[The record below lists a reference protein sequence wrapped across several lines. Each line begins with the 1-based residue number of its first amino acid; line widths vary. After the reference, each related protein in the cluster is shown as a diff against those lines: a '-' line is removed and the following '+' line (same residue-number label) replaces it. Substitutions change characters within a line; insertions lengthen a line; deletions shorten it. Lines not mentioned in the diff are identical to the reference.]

1 MKTGEIS
8 LFEKKGLFFKADVFD
23 RKHLENQK
31 EISLLTEAG
40 FSDGFDLPLNLNLE
54 EVDVEGN
61 TGYLT
66 GAYKDAGNITEFPY
80 RIKIWLLIEEEPVLL
95 KDRP

>member
-1 MKTGEIS
+1 MKTGEVS

-23 RKHLENQK
+23 RQHLENQK
-31 EISLLTEAG
+31 EISFLTEVG
-40 FSDGFDLPLNLNLE
+40 FLGDFDLPLNLRLE

-61 TGYLT
+61 TEYLT